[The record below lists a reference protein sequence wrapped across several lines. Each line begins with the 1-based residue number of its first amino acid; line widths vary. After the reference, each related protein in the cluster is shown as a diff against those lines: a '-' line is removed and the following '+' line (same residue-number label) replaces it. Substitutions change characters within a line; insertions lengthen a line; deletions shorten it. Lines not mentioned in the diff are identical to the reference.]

1 MFPGD
6 QKTVNIVEGESPTP
20 SPLLFL
26 VSAVP
31 LEELVLLLAYISE
44 TDPFPSFSAR
54 FLEAGEKVVTVYS
67 DSFLF

>member
-54 FLEAGEKVVTVYS
+54 FEWGCEC
-67 DSFLF
+67 